1 MGKKPREV
9 YILILLCLGMSFIF
23 TIWGGYSLILVL
35 QIPSWQGELGVIL
48 TAPLH
53 FGYLTS
59 TIVWF
64 VFSAVFIIFAYGT
77 LKGDNWVW
85 STGLIITTI
94 FLIVLGLMLVSL
106 MINSILFLD
115 LFSVTGLVM
124 VILAFIGDLAI
135 VYTITRPATKI
146 YFESSVAKK

>member
-1 MGKKPREV
+1 M
-9 YILILLCLGMSFIF
+9 LCFGMSFIF
-23 TIWGGYSLILVL
+23 TLWGGYSLVLVL
-35 QIPSWQGELGVIL
+35 QIPSWQGELGIVL

-77 LKGDNWVW
+77 FKGDAWVW

-106 MINSILFLD
+106 MINAILFLD
-115 LFSVTGLVM
+115 LFSVAGLITV
-124 VILAFIGDLAI
+124 VLAFIGDLAI
-135 VYTITRPATKI
+135 VYYLTRPAAKI
-146 YFESSVAKK
+146 YFESIVKK

>member
-1 MGKKPREV
+1 MSERPRQV
-9 YILILLCLGMSFIF
+9 YYLILLCFGMSFIF
-23 TIWGGYSLILVL
+23 TLWGGYSLVLVL
-35 QIPSWQGELGVIL
+35 QIPSWQGELGIVL

-77 LKGDNWVW
+77 FKGDSWVW

-94 FLIVLGLMLVSL
+94 FLVVLGLMLVSL
-106 MINSILFLD
+106 MINAIVFLD
-115 LFSVTGLVM
+115 LFSVAGLSTV
-124 VILAFIGDLAI
+124 VLAFIGDLAI
-135 VYTITRPATKI
+135 VYYLTRPAAKI
-146 YFESSVAKK
+146 YFESIVKK

>member
-1 MGKKPREV
+1 MSEKPRHI
-9 YILILLCLGMSFIF
+9 YYLILLCFGMSFIF
-23 TIWGGYSLILVL
+23 TIWGGYSLVLVL
-35 QIPSWQGELGVIL
+35 QIPSWQGELGIVL

-64 VFSAVFIIFAYGT
+64 VFSAVFILFAYGT
-77 LKGDNWVW
+77 YKGDDWVW

-94 FLIVLGLMLVSL
+94 FLVVLGLMLVSL

-115 LFSVTGLVM
+115 LFSVAGLVTV
-124 VILAFIGDLAI
+124 VIAFIVDLAI
-135 VYTITRPATKI
+135 VYNLTRPLTKI
-146 YFESSVAKK
+146 YFESMAKK

>member
-1 MGKKPREV
+1 MSEKPRQV
-9 YILILLCLGMSFIF
+9 YILILLCFGMSFIF
-23 TIWGGYSLILVL
+23 TLWGGYSLVLVL
-35 QIPSWQGELGVIL
+35 QIPSWETELGIVL

-64 VFSAVFIIFAYGT
+64 VFSAVFILFAYGT
-77 LKGDNWVW
+77 FKGDSWVW

-106 MINSILFLD
+106 MINAILFLD
-115 LFSVTGLVM
+115 LFSVAGLITV
-124 VILAFIGDLAI
+124 VLAFIGDLAI
-135 VYTITRPATKI
+135 VYYLTRPAAKI
-146 YFESSVAKK
+146 YFESIVKK

>member
-1 MGKKPREV
+1 MSEKPRLV
-9 YILILLCLGMSFIF
+9 YTLILLCIGVSVIF
-23 TIWGGYSLILVL
+23 SIWGGYSLILVL
-35 QIPSWQGELGVIL
+35 KIPSWEGELGIVL

-64 VFSAVFIIFAYGT
+64 VFSAVFVIFAYGT
-77 LKGDNWVW
+77 LRGDSWVW

-94 FLIVLGLMLVSL
+94 FLVVLGLMLVSL

-115 LFSVTGLVM
+115 LFSVSGLVT
-124 VILAFIGDLAI
+124 VVLAFIGDIAI
-135 VYTITRPATKI
+135 VYYLTRPAAKI
-146 YFESSVAKK
+146 YFESIVKK